1 MVAIKI
7 VKHPIEV
14 GNRLEELH
22 LTRDHILD
30 VVDAMVSAK
39 ADCTPNDPAGAAG
52 WSSWRMGIRRLR
64 EVLGTEDEWERDEID
79 QIPGVINKAL
89 GIRLTIANTDD
100 ATGLEQ
106 KDRLP
111 QNWSRKGAATDRIMQ
126 VNQSSFMGVLEESLK
141 VVQLKPAPKD
151 SRPVVTWY
159 VCTYCEGDEFRAELS
174 CPAGLD
180 NGYFTDFIE
189 RILIVGADADEAPVR
204 RRKSGE
210 DDGSDF
216 DVPVTRKK

>member
-89 GIRLTIANTDD
+89 GIRSH
-100 ATGLEQ
+100 
-106 KDRLP
+106 DRKY
-111 QNWSRKGAATDRIMQ
+111 RRCDGTRTKGSPPAKL
-126 VNQSSFMGVLEESLK
+126 VEEG
-141 VVQLKPAPKD
+141 
-151 SRPVVTWY
+151 R
-159 VCTYCEGDEFRAELS
+159 CH
-174 CPAGLD
+174 
-180 NGYFTDFIE
+180 
-189 RILIVGADADEAPVR
+189 
-204 RRKSGE
+204 
-210 DDGSDF
+210 
-216 DVPVTRKK
+216 